1 MTLKCSQSEHDRVAC
16 HVFVMH
22 SGLKFYVWLNESL
35 LADSQPNRQS
45 DVKRGYFW
53 YLSHLLDFF
62 FFFSPGFRIAA
73 AFCRCA
79 ISSTFNSLN
88 RPECTEARNML
99 SFENELQGS
108 QSSFADLKILG
119 YLIKKLKG
127 WAKLACVHKK
137 MRNFN
142 YPSQDVFWYETS
154 HHLADNF
161 VAFTT
166 YS

>member
-1 MTLKCSQSEHDRVAC
+1 MFTEWTWQSSLSCVCDAFRSQILCLAQWISSCRQPAKQTKWC
-16 HVFVMH
+16 QTRIFLVFITFV
-22 SGLKFYVWLNESL
+22 
-35 LADSQPNRQS
+35 R
-45 DVKRGYFW
+45 
-53 YLSHLLDFF
+53 FF
-62 FFFSPGFRIAA
+62 FFFFPGFRIAA

-79 ISSTFNSLN
+79 ISFTFNSLN
-88 RPECTEARNML
+88 RPECTEARNMS

-108 QSSFADLKILG
+108 QSSFGDLKILG

-154 HHLADNF
+154 YHLADNF